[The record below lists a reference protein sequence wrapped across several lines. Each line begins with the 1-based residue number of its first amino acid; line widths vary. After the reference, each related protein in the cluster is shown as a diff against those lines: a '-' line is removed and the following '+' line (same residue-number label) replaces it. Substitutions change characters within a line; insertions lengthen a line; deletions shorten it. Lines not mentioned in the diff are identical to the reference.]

1 MKFYFFFDKFEIS
14 IPIQVINNNQYKNEL
29 ETLIDNNTLYTQY
42 KPQQSSTSSTLNEL
56 SNGISSSSSTSS
68 ASSTS
73 ATSTPFNQHR
83 NTTNNTNFNVNNR
96 RDCLFYH
103 SSDNYRNTNLPYA
116 RHHMFNNNNNNNF
129 NKNNQQQQYQLESIP
144 QEEKQQ
150 QTNEINVVIKH
161 AAPFNGSKKI
171 HTVSDLFEEDKK
183 ILLNANHFV
192 RNDLNQLS
200 TKSQPP
206 TMMSFNEKRN
216 FFQQQQQQ
224 QKMINNYVNHHTN
237 NNNNNTNKRNG
248 FSTNPQPAEV

>member
-1 MKFYFFFDKFEIS
+1 M
-14 IPIQVINNNQYKNEL
+14 INNHYKNEL

-56 SNGISSSSSTSS
+56 SNGTGISSSSSTSS

-103 SSDNYRNTNLPYA
+103 SSDNYRNTHLPYA
-116 RHHMFNNNNNNNF
+116 RHHMFNNNNNNF
-129 NKNNQQQQYQLESIP
+129 NKNNQKQQQQYQLESIP
-144 QEEKQQ
+144 QEEKQL

-200 TKSQPP
+200 TKSQPT

-216 FFQQQQQQ
+216 FFQQQQQ

-237 NNNNNTNKRNG
+237 NNTNNTNKRNG